1 MDMVFAVTSLNQ
13 TTEHAMSHL
22 SHPPLLAVTR
32 VQQSTQNVE
41 TNARIEVRFSGTRY
55 ATGTALIVT
64 NQHLFKTRMLYE
76 TSQSIMHLIE
86 HSHKD

>member
-1 MDMVFAVTSLNQ
+1 MVFAVTSLNK
-13 TTEHAMSHL
+13 TTERAMSHL
-22 SHPPLLAVTR
+22 SHPPLLAMTR

-41 TNARIEVRFSGTRY
+41 TSVHVEVRFSGTRY
-55 ATGTALIVT
+55 ATGTAFIII
-64 NQHLFKTRMLYE
+64 NQHLLETRMSYE